1 MATKVTLRTKPISQG
16 RDSIYLDYYPPIKH
30 PETGKLTRR
39 EFLMLYLHATEQREE
54 QSYVDRNGKEQQ
66 RIVPLLD
73 KSYAPK
79 KVVLSPLQKN
89 HNKET
94 MALAENIRSQRQIE
108 IQAGQLGFLSKE
120 KLNMNFV
127 TYFEKLMQ
135 KRRGGNYGNWY
146 SSYLILK
153 EYTGGE
159 LKMSELTDTFC
170 NEFRDYFLSYD
181 GLKQNTKAAYFGK
194 FKAVLRQAYKESL
207 IPEDYNKNV
216 RSLELE
222 ETRREY
228 LTLEELQKLSR
239 TDCALPEL
247 KKAALFSAFT
257 GLRHGDVVAL
267 TWGIIQRDN
276 TGWVIRFTQ
285 QKTKGV
291 EDLPISDEAVELLGE
306 RGDDN
311 AVIFEG
317 ITKYSDAWYNT
328 RLKKWIA
335 DAGITKRIS
344 FHCFRH
350 TFATMLL
357 TNGADLYTVSKML
370 GHRDI
375 KTTQIYGKIV
385 DKLKR
390 DASNKITLK

>member
-1 MATKVTLRTKPISQG
+1 MATKVSIRTKPLSNG
-16 RDSIYLDYYPPIKH
+16 RDTIYLDYYPPIKH
-30 PETGKLTRR
+30 PETGKPTRR
-39 EFLMLYLHATEQREE
+39 EFLKLFLYATEQREE
-54 QSYVDRNGKEQQ
+54 QTYKDGNGKDQQ

-73 KSYAPK
+73 KSYNPK
-79 KVVLSPLQKN
+79 KVVLLPLQKN

-127 TYFEKLMQ
+127 VYFEKLMQ

-170 NEFRDYFLSYD
+170 SELREYYLNYE
-181 GLKQNTKAAYFGK
+181 GLKQNTKSAYFGK
-194 FKAVLRQAYKESL
+194 FKAVLRQAYKDSL
-207 IPEDYNKNV
+207 IPTDLNKNV
-216 RSLELE
+216 ASIETE

-228 LTLEELQKLSR
+228 LTLDELQKLAR
-239 TDCALPEL
+239 TDCEVPEL
-247 KKAALFSAFT
+247 KQAALFSAFT
-257 GLRHGDVVAL
+257 GLRHSDVVAL
-267 TWGIIQRDN
+267 TWGIVQKDN

-291 EDLPISDEAVELLGE
+291 EDLPISDEAVDLLGE
-306 RGDDN
+306 RGADD
-311 AVIFEG
+311 AIIFES
-317 ITKYSDAWYNT
+317 ITKYSDPWYNQ
-328 RLKKWIA
+328 RLKKWVEN
-335 DAGITKRIS
+335 AGITKRIS

-350 TFATMLL
+350 TFATLL
-357 TNGADLYTVSKML
+357 LSQGADLYTVSKML